1 MKKMLFVL
9 AALSMMILFSSCNI
23 FGPDPTPT
31 PPSPP
36 QYALDGIYRLVTPA
50 GTLTLED
57 MESWYP
63 DVIVEIPGQGWDVDS
78 TGFNSINCVIVNN
91 TFKFSATNTTNGNHL
106 NLSGFVV
113 GENSINGAINY
124 NGNTVN
130 VTGVRHM
137 N

>member
-1 MKKMLFVL
+1 MKKTILL
-9 AALSMMILFSSCNI
+9 LSALSVILLFSACSI

-31 PPSPP
+31 PTPP
-36 QYALDGIYRLVTPA
+36 QYSIDGIYSLITPA

-57 MESWYP
+57 MESWVP
-63 DVIVEIPGQGWDVDS
+63 DVIVEIPGQGWDIDS
-78 TGFNSINCVIVNN
+78 TGFNSISTTIINN
-91 TFKFSATNTTNGNHL
+91 TFSFSATNTMNGNHL
-106 NLSGFVV
+106 NLTGFTV
-113 GENSINGAINY
+113 GENSINGSINY